1 MPQHLSKE
9 EFLAPQNLRKNK
21 NIIIQKYDK
30 VNSVVT
36 FDKTDYL
43 DKVKNIKNDAQ
54 KFIERMMGLWILLST
69 KKSVLSI
76 F

>member
-21 NIIIQKYDK
+21 NIIIQKHDK

-54 KFIERMMGLWILLST
+54 KFIERMMGL
-69 KKSVLSI
+69 
-76 F
+76 

>member
-1 MPQHLSKE
+1 M
-9 EFLAPQNLRKNK
+9 
-21 NIIIQKYDK
+21 K

-54 KFIERMMGLWILLST
+54 KFIERMMGL
-69 KKSVLSI
+69 
-76 F
+76 

>member
-36 FDKTDYL
+36 FDKADYL

-54 KFIERMMGLWILLST
+54 KFIERMMGL
-69 KKSVLSI
+69 
-76 F
+76 